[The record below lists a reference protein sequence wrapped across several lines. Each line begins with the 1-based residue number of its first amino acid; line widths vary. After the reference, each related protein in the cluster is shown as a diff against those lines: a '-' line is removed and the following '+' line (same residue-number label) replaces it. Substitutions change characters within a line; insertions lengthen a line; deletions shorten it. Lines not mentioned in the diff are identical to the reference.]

1 MKVLIVDDE
10 VIARIG
16 LVNTIDWAA
25 HGYYIV
31 GEAAEAETAKKL
43 ADMYRPDII
52 LVDIIM
58 PDVNGLEL
66 IHMLKKDHP
75 LTKFIIVSCMDDK
88 SYYQQAIQAGV
99 SGYINKASFTN
110 EMLLSVLQEVSESIR
125 RERVVEENFEENY
138 HVNRFAIL
146 SNFLNLVIRT
156 GSCSRVQ
163 VREKLSSFHVEL
175 EEPYRMM
182 IINTSALQD
191 DVREYIEQSAM
202 VICSEIIEAIG
213 TGFVFKNNQ
222 KEILALVSGTVFRG
236 ETLGN
241 LCYRIKASLTQY
253 FDIQPNIGV
262 SPQMQ
267 DLGMLKDAYSMA
279 KQALKEQYF
288 IDKQVYEF
296 TSAKPIGRVPEE
308 VRRNI
313 DQLLSVKLDEEP
325 DEIWKL
331 LLRLRGAILGTEFYD
346 VAACQNLYLS
356 FLYHI
361 YNVAR
366 TDGVPFSDE
375 LSHTFQPSTIA
386 QECSTLAELSA
397 RTLEVYRVLYQAA
410 QETGAADNLLVKRVR
425 QYVDAHIRERLLVND
440 VAKNVFLSPTYLG
453 RAFKQETGQN
463 LHTYI
468 TDRKLEYSRQL
479 LLEIGDVGAVGE
491 ELSFSST
498 SHFINLFRNKFG
510 DTPKQFLMK
519 EKRK

>member
-1 MKVLIVDDE
+1 MKILIVDDE

-16 LVNTIDWAA
+16 LMNTIDWAA

-31 GEAAEAETAKKL
+31 GEAADAESAKKL
-43 ADMYRPDII
+43 ANIYHPDIVI
-52 LVDIIM
+52 VDIIM
-58 PDVNGLEL
+58 PDINGLDL
-66 IHMLKKDHP
+66 IRLLKKDLP

-88 SYYQQAIQAGV
+88 EYYQQAIQAGV

-110 EMLLSVLQEVSESIR
+110 EMLLSVLQEVSQNIH
-125 RERVVEENFEENY
+125 RERVVEENYQENY

-146 SNFLNLVIRT
+146 SNYLNLVIRT
-156 GSCSRVQ
+156 GTCCRAQ

-175 EEPYRMM
+175 EEPYRLM
-182 IINTSALQD
+182 IINTSALPD

-236 ETLGN
+236 ETLRN
-241 LCYRIKASLTQY
+241 LCYRIKTSLTQY

-262 SPQMQ
+262 SPPMQ
-267 DLGMLKDAYSMA
+267 DLGALKDAYSMA

-296 TSAKPIGRVPEE
+296 STSKSVNRMPEE
-308 VRRNI
+308 VRKNM
-313 DQLLSVKLDEEP
+313 DLLLSVKLEEDP
-325 DEIWKL
+325 EEIWKL
-331 LLRLRGAILGTEFYD
+331 LLRLRGSILGTEFYD
-346 VAACQNLYLS
+346 VSACQNLYLS
-356 FLYHI
+356 FLYHLYHI
-361 YNVAR
+361 AR
-366 TDGVPFSDE
+366 ASGTTFSE
-375 LSHTFQPSTIA
+375 EISHALQPSSIA
-386 QECSTLAELSA
+386 AGCATLAELSS
-397 RTLEVYRVLYQAA
+397 RTMEIYRMLYEAVKNSN
-410 QETGAADNLLVKRVR
+410 TSDNLLVERVR
-425 QYVDAHIRERLLVND
+425 QYVDAHICEKLLVND

-453 RAFKQETGQN
+453 RVFKKETGQN

-468 TDRKLEYSRQL
+468 TDRKLEFSKQL
-479 LLEIGDVGAVGE
+479 LLEKEDVGAVGE
-491 ELSFSST
+491 QLSFSST